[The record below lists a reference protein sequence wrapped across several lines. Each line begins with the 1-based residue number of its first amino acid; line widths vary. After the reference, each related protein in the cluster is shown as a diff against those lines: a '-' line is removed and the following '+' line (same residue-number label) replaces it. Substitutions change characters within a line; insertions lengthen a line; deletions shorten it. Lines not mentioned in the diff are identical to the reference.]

1 MKKMGAWTMVRWV
14 GTCGVAA
21 VAFGLLAGA
30 AAAQQSG
37 GAEVAQGENV
47 PQVEVVAPEALGI
60 YRSSAQADPLN
71 RRYRS
76 GAPVTVFD
84 TNFTLSVQPP
94 DVAVRDFEGNE
105 QVRLPR

>member
-1 MKKMGAWTMVRWV
+1 MGRWI
-14 GTCGVAA
+14 GTCGVAV

-30 AAAQQSG
+30 AAAQQ
-37 GAEVAQGENV
+37 ANEAMVAQVENL
-47 PQVEVVAPEALGI
+47 PQVEVVAPETLGI
-60 YRSSAQADPLN
+60 YRSSAQSDPLN

-84 TNFTLSVQPP
+84 TNFTLSVRPP

>member
-1 MKKMGAWTMVRWV
+1 MGARTMTRWV
-14 GTCGVAA
+14 GTSGVAA
-21 VAFGLLAGA
+21 MAFVLLSGA
-30 AAAQQSG
+30 ATAQQSTE
-37 GAEVAQGENV
+37 AEVAQVENL

-60 YRSSAQADPLN
+60 YRSSAQSDPLN

-84 TNFTLSVQPP
+84 TNFRLSVQPP